1 METIESNGQSFG
13 KTVHSSANLLP
24 VARSRTLNLI
34 RDFKCWKFF
43 YSGFKTNQSYEVF
56 KSWYFIL
63 DPLMAQNAILISNH
77 NLLFLFILMAVYMVL
92 LDCIYTASTDDLST
106 YSLQELQLLRVWRL
120 DNYQIKLLHQRW
132 WQILVTD
139 II

>member
-1 METIESNGQSFG
+1 
-13 KTVHSSANLLP
+13 
-24 VARSRTLNLI
+24 
-34 RDFKCWKFF
+34 
-43 YSGFKTNQSYEVF
+43 
-56 KSWYFIL
+56 
-63 DPLMAQNAILISNH
+63 MAQNAILISNH
-77 NLLFLFILMAVYMVL
+77 NLPFLHILMAVHMVL

-106 YSLQELQLLRVWRL
+106 YSLQELQLLQVLRL

>member
-1 METIESNGQSFG
+1 
-13 KTVHSSANLLP
+13 
-24 VARSRTLNLI
+24 
-34 RDFKCWKFF
+34 
-43 YSGFKTNQSYEVF
+43 
-56 KSWYFIL
+56 
-63 DPLMAQNAILISNH
+63 MAQNAILISNH
-77 NLLFLFILMAVYMVL
+77 NLLFLHILMAVYMVL

-106 YSLQELQLLRVWRL
+106 YSLQELQLLQVLRL